1 MPILCVGS
9 FGVATSTSLRSLFLW
24 RLVQAFGCAGGVSV
38 GAAVIGDIYR
48 VEQRGTAMGI
58 FFGVTHPHMITLRR
72 LITSCVKA
80 TLLGVALAPITGG
93 SAAHYWTWRGMHSL
107 LGVWGFIE
115 MALFYLFF
123 PETSHPHPGG
133 THQLTTPFKF
143 VWINPF
149 SGLWLLRSP
158 NIMAVVRLYLSFD
171 RTLPEVLFSDT
182 SKYISNDYGI
192 W

>member
-1 MPILCVGS
+1 
-9 FGVATSTSLRSLFLW
+9 
-24 RLVQAFGCAGGVSV
+24 
-38 GAAVIGDIYR
+38 
-48 VEQRGTAMGI
+48 
-58 FFGVTHPHMITLRR
+58 
-72 LITSCVKA
+72 VKA